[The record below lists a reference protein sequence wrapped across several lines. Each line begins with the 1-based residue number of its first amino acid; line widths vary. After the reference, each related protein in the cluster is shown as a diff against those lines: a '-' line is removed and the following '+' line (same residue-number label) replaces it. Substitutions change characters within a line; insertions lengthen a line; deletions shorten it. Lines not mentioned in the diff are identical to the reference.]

1 MTTGV
6 LELRRVSKT
15 YLDGADEVHALRD
28 VDLTVEP
35 GRMVAVM
42 GPSGSGKSTLLTIA
56 GALETPTAGEVLVG
70 GHPLGPMSRDDRA
83 RLRRRAIGY
92 VFQDFNLLAG
102 LTASENV
109 ALPLILGG
117 LSQVKGKFMDFAITI
132 NNDEKDITKSTVS
145 VVIKATSINT
155 GIEGRDRH
163 LRTADFFDV
172 EKFPEITFK
181 SEHIEKKGKQ
191 FIAHGPLTMHGVTKP
206 IALPFTVTGTYK
218 NPTNNKISVGYS
230 ARLVLNRRDFGIN
243 YAHRDNPTFVGDN
256 ITVEIELVTR
266 ALDPK

>member
-1 MTTGV
+1 MLKRIILPV
-6 LELRRVSKT
+6 LLFATLAVAQNGSTRPYPIDNNHSTVSFS
-15 YLDGADEVHALRD
+15 V
-28 VDLTVEP
+28 P
-35 GRMVAVM
+35 
-42 GPSGSGKSTLLTIA
+42 
-56 GALETPTAGEVLVG
+56 
-70 GHPLGPMSRDDRA
+70 
-83 RLRRRAIGY
+83 
-92 VFQDFNLLAG
+92 
-102 LTASENV
+102 
-109 ALPLILGG
+109 ILGG
-117 LSQVKGKFMDFAITI
+117 LSQVKGKFMDFAITL
-132 NNDEKDITKSTVS
+132 NNDEKDITKSNVS

-191 FIAHGPLTMHGVTKP
+191 YIAHGPLTMHGVTKP
-206 IALPFTVTGTYK
+206 IALPFTVTGTFK

-230 ARLVLNRRDFGIN
+230 AKMVLNRRDFGIN
-243 YAHRDNPTFVGDN
+243 YARQDSPTFVGDN